1 MTVYN
6 FAPQTT
12 TINVDWNNPAIWSTQ
27 TVPNASDADVVLSQ
41 ITQTGAPY
49 PLSYEISISS
59 GETIAIRS
67 LTLPANEL
75 FVAGS
80 LSISN
85 SLVVTYPGFSLSG
98 TLSAGSIEVSS
109 AGQIDANGPIVCAGA
124 LTNQGVIDSD
134 VVNGVSNPVSISC
147 GSIQN
152 SGTLAASNGEMV
164 TVSVTQPGGFT
175 NFSGTTL
182 TGGTYAVGAA
192 STLDL
197 QLGGS
202 VATLAATI
210 EFIGAGGLIAAFD
223 PGAAD
228 YVSVAS
234 SLTKIAAAGSLTL
247 VGGAFTTANTI
258 EDAGMLSLTD
268 KATFSAATLHIDPGG
283 QVTAGTNNQVTNN
296 QGNGPDNSIAA
307 TSIVNQ
313 GLIVTSSLT
322 GTDGSSFR
330 INATTLENDG
340 IIAVGLNSS
349 LVSGSSTID
358 QAVLQATA
366 ITGSGT
372 IVLGSG
378 QTVMGYYGVTPI
390 TTTYYSTL
398 ELSAA
403 VSNDLL
409 FSNNYGSVILD
420 SPQSFTGVIEHF
432 TNGDSIS
439 LAGVSLSSV
448 TGYSFAGT
456 ASGGVLSVQEGA
468 TTIDLSF
475 AGSFSTQSF
484 SLSAGPQPLS
494 SSLPSVVITDVGSSQ
509 ALPYT
514 VAEALAVSQSG
525 VVTGTIPV
533 TDSAADVLTSLDSL
547 ETMAAAGTLG
557 SITVTDSGT
566 PTISVSTTQLAND
579 VSVLNDI
586 ASTIVISVDASPAN
600 ATLVG
605 VSNHATIAVF
615 TGDAD
620 QYSLAAIG
628 GGDITVTDTGRTS
641 VDHLSSILQLQF
653 ADRTITTA
661 ASNSLTEYVALLYQG
676 ALGRTPDAA
685 GLASWEAIAN
695 TLPAAAKAL
704 GVYALSDVSGNYNGA
719 LSIAGGF
726 SNSAEFLAKYG
737 SLSNAQFVTQ
747 LYANTLDRQPDTAGY
762 NSWMTALSSG
772 ATREHVLVGFV
783 ESAEAISDAT
793 LGYTGQS
800 GVHPAW
806 LLLT

>member
-1 MTVYN
+1 MALYN

-12 TINVDWNNPAIWSTQ
+12 ADIVDWNNAAIWSTGP
-27 TVPNASDADVVLSQ
+27 VPNASDADVVLSQ
-41 ITQTGAPY
+41 ITQAGATY
-49 PLSYEISISS
+49 PLSYQIYIYS

-67 LTLPANEL
+67 LAVPANEL
-75 FVAGS
+75 SVEGN
-80 LSISN
+80 LSIAN
-85 SLVVTYPGFSLSG
+85 GLVVTCPGFSLSG
-98 TLSAGSIEVSS
+98 TLSAGSVEVGS
-109 AGQIDANGPIVCAGA
+109 AGQIEATAGSIVCAGA
-124 LTNQGVIDSD
+124 LTNQGVIGGD
-134 VVNGVSNPVSISC
+134 VVNGVSNLVSISC

-152 SGTLAASNGEMV
+152 SGTLAASNGATV

-175 NFSGTTL
+175 NFSGSTL

-247 VGGAFTTANTI
+247 IGGAFTTADAI
-258 EDAGMLSLTD
+258 EDAGTLSLTN
-268 KATFSAATLHIDPGG
+268 KSTFSAATLHIDPGG

-296 QGNGPDNSIAA
+296 QGNGPDNSITA

-322 GTDGSSFR
+322 GTDGSGFR
-330 INATTLENDG
+330 IDATTLENDG
-340 IIAVGLNSS
+340 VIAVGLNSS
-349 LVSGSSTID
+349 LVLGTATVN

-372 IVLGSG
+372 IVLASG
-378 QTVMGYYGVTPI
+378 QAVAGYYGANPI
-390 TTTYYSTL
+390 TTTEYSAL

-439 LAGVSLSSV
+439 LAGLSLSSV
-448 TGYSFAGT
+448 TGYSFTGT

-468 TTIDLSF
+468 TVIDLSF
-475 AGSFSTQSF
+475 AGSYSTQSF
-484 SLSAGPQPLS
+484 SLSAGAQPLS
-494 SSLPSVVITDVGSSQ
+494 SSRPSVIITDVGSSQ
-509 ALPYT
+509 ALPDT
-514 VAEALAVSQSG
+514 AAEALALSQSG
-525 VVTGTIPV
+525 VVTGAIAV
-533 TDSAADVLTSLDSL
+533 TDSAADVVTSLDPL
-547 ETMAAAGTLG
+547 EAMAAAGTLG
-557 SITVTDSGT
+557 SITLTDSGT

-579 VSVLNDI
+579 ASVLNDI
-586 ASTIVISVDASPAN
+586 TGSIVISVDASPAN

-628 GGDITVTDTGRTS
+628 
-641 VDHLSSILQLQF
+641 
-653 ADRTITTA
+653 A
-661 ASNSLTEYVALLYQG
+661 
-676 ALGRTPDAA
+676 
-685 GLASWEAIAN
+685 
-695 TLPAAAKAL
+695 
-704 GVYALSDVSGNYNGA
+704 
-719 LSIAGGF
+719 
-726 SNSAEFLAKYG
+726 
-737 SLSNAQFVTQ
+737 
-747 LYANTLDRQPDTAGY
+747 
-762 NSWMTALSSG
+762 
-772 ATREHVLVGFV
+772 
-783 ESAEAISDAT
+783 AISPSPIPGA
-793 LGYTGQS
+793 
-800 GVHPAW
+800 PASII
-806 LLLT
+806 